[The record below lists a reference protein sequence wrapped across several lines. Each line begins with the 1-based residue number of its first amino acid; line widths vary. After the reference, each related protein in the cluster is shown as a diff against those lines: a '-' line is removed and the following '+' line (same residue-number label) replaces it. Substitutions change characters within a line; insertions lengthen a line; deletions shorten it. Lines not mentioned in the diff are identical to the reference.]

1 MATWLFIAIITLLL
15 FIVADRMGEWLSRR
29 SSQRAQAA
37 RGGPDDNA
45 PNLPG
50 D

>member
-1 MATWLFIAIITLLL
+1 MATWLFIAIVTLLL
-15 FIVADRMGEWLSRR
+15 FIVADRIGEWLSRR
-29 SSQRAQAA
+29 SSQRSQAG
-37 RGGPDDNA
+37 RGGLEDNA